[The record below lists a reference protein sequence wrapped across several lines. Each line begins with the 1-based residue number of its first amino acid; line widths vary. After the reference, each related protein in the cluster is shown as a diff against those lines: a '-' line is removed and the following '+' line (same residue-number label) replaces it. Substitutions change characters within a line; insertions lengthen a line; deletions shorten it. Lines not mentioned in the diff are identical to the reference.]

1 MTLFMDVHTV
11 EGGVSADDVAAA
23 HEADLATQAAHG
35 VDYLRYW
42 VDEEAGRIFCLVS
55 APDAEA
61 AATVHREAHGLVA
74 DEIYPVTDSSGQ
86 ENA

>member
-1 MTLFMDVHTV
+1 MPLFMDVHNV
-11 EGGVSADDVAAA
+11 EGGVSRDDVAAA
-23 HEADLATQAAHG
+23 HEADLATQGAHG

-42 VDEEAGRIFCLVS
+42 LDEEAGKIFCLVQ

-74 DEIYPVTDSSGQ
+74 DEIYAVTDGSGEGQ
-86 ENA
+86 R